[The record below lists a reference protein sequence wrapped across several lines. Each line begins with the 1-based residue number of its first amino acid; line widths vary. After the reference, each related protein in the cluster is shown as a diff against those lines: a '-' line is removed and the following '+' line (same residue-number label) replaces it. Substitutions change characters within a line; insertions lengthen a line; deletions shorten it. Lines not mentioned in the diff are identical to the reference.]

1 MIKSAG
7 SATLLTALFILSAAH
22 AADQDYCKE
31 AFAIGNMPDMTEC
44 SSMEL
49 EARERAEHERGNRT
63 H

>member
-31 AFAIGNMPDMTEC
+31 AFAIGNRMQLYGTG
-44 SSMEL
+44 SAGQAS
-49 EARERAEHERGNRT
+49 
-63 H
+63 